1 MKKYIV
7 VALIIFAAAL
17 IFAIVNRP
25 TEKKRV
31 IGDLKRFAD
40 AVEWENRTAT
50 LSYIDP
56 LYRDSTGLNYPDLIS
71 LLIGFYAEA
80 DSIHVNLSGFKVF
93 IDSIR
98 GRQVWARCSLGVRVW
113 ANFGPDKALILGGV
127 IQPSPVLAYLKKSE
141 LTYRVYSASY

>member
-1 MKKYIV
+1 MKKYIIASV
-7 VALIIFAAAL
+7 VIFAVAL
-17 IFAIVNRP
+17 AIAVINRP

-31 IGDLKRFAD
+31 IRDLKILAWS
-40 AVEWENRTAT
+40 VENENRAST
-50 LSYIDP
+50 LMHIDP
-56 LYRDSTGLNYPDLIS
+56 AYRDSTGLVYPDLIS
-71 LLIGFYAEA
+71 LLIGLYADA

-113 ANFGPDKALILGGV
+113 ANFGPDKALVFGGV
-127 IQPSPVLAYLKKSE
+127 IKGAPVMAYLKKNE